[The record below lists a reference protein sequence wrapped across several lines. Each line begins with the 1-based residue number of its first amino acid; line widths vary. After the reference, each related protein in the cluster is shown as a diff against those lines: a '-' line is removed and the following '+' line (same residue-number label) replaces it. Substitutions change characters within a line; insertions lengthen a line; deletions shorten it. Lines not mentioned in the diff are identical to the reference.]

1 MQKACLS
8 FSKASVAVGDQDID
22 LLTGVVTKKL
32 GFRLIKLTFLHR
44 EIQMELSYSLEYLRN
59 MVLKLGHALGV
70 Q

>member
-32 GFRLIKLTFLHR
+32 GFRLIKLTFLHC
-44 EIQMELSYSLEYLRN
+44 EIQMELSYSLEYFRN
-59 MVLKLGHALGV
+59 VVLKLGHAL
-70 Q
+70 